1 MPGLE
6 TASVGPARTPP
17 PREYLQHEEI
27 TPTPKYKKV
36 SGLDFIEG
44 YVFKE
49 YEQEILD
56 SLVGDLVTALR
67 LRGISA
73 SPVNGR
79 PDITKEQ
86 MERYGTE
93 EIKRQQ
99 QVVEW
104 KKARWSSDNTPEAK
118 EIGAAVE
125 ILIAGTSTKCYKLLP
140 DDLIPKSVIEYF
152 SSDEGRML
160 QPNELFASLTSEH
173 DDLVYKSDLSI
184 TGDFTLCTVDA
195 VTGQSKTK
203 EREREPED
211 TRDETLGFS
220 LPESKQNAVLHR
232 NKEVPGLFHG
242 YVKENGIYVPTDYI
256 GNIAHL
262 GVSLPGKGLSDT
274 IAGIS
279 PTFPS
284 TWEGLTPADKR
295 IFWYLNRVL
304 AESLETT
311 RKTYPDEG
319 ALVERLR
326 HIREIFGQS
335 TQEQDIE
342 EEADRALDQRDDC
355 VEMLEVYFYYIDQYL
370 ASELHLP
377 NRGRFYFPR
386 PECLDKIL

>member
-1 MPGLE
+1 MPNIE
-6 TASVGPARTPP
+6 TVSGNSAPTPLPRKRLKHEKIAPA
-17 PREYLQHEEI
+17 
-27 TPTPKYKKV
+27 PKYKKV
-36 SGLDFIEG
+36 SALDFIEG
-44 YVFKE
+44 RVFTE
-49 YEQEILD
+49 YEQKILE
-56 SLVGDLVTALR
+56 SLVRDLVTTLR

-73 SPVNGR
+73 SLVNGR

-86 MERYGTE
+86 MEHYGVE

-104 KKARWSSDNTPEAK
+104 KKARWSSDNTSEAK

-125 ILIAGTSTKCYKLLP
+125 ILIATTLTKCYRLLP

-152 SSDEGRML
+152 SSDEARML
-160 QPNELFASLTSEH
+160 QPDQLLASLTSEH

-203 EREREPED
+203 ERERETED
-211 TRDETLGFS
+211 TEDKTFDFS
-220 LPESKQNAVLHR
+220 LPEEKQRAVLHR

-242 YVKENGIYVPTDYI
+242 YVKENGVYVPTDYI

-284 TWEGLTPADKR
+284 TWQGLTHADKR

-311 RKTYPDEG
+311 WKTYPDEG

-342 EEADRALDQRDDC
+342 KEMDRALDQRDDC
-355 VEMLEVYFYYIDQYL
+355 VKMLKVYFYYIDQYL
-370 ASELHLP
+370 ASELYLP